1 MRIAKYDSQMQTLL
15 QTELKRIPRW
25 LRITKLKL
33 VIAFIAELALAAV
46 IVLSLNPGDIASGT
60 IFANFRYWYCVI
72 PFASIAPF
80 WFIRAC
86 SIKTKAYKT
95 ASLLASLYRR
105 PDDYNTN
112 AVYQHKN
119 KSCIPAGFCPDCGL
133 LIVPGECTCRSC
145 AARENRH
152 RLAGIHG

>member
-1 MRIAKYDSQMQTLL
+1 MQTLL

-25 LRITKLKL
+25 LRITRLKL

-46 IVLSLNPGDIASGT
+46 IILSLNPGEIATGT

-86 SIKTKAYKT
+86 TIKTKAYKT
-95 ASLLASLYRR
+95 ASLLASLHRR
-105 PDDYNTN
+105 SEEYNTN
-112 AVYQHKN
+112 AVFQHKN

-133 LIVPGECTCRSC
+133 LIVPGEYTCRSC
-145 AARENRH
+145 TAKSRRQRFAAT
-152 RLAGIHG
+152 HG